1 MSVMEL
7 MIPGTIIGA
16 FSPRIG
22 AFSARIVV
30 CSVRARVSAC
40 LLSYIYFYII
50 LVFMWQFLF
59 DRGFDADHPVN
70 HPARGVFCI
79 PACNAAIETGWN
91 VDPTQPGGHEPRNN
105 GNRGGSFSQAL
116 MSQPMD
122 ERCLYISVFEKSNT
136 FDCTITGEGGSCN
149 MYDLLLGIKR
159 ASVDARRRINA
170 EGMFLGR
177 MLNNE
182 DVYDF
187 MLCSNKVSHIRFPA
201 KFISSIDEEGQ
212 RFGYGNGSYLN
223 PATFNVLGDLM
234 ETKLSPLLKIPSHT
248 CMLLDRLVAAFAQLD
263 GDFFLARLFKLS
275 DVPVVYYLRCTR
287 QCGMRSMVSRS
298 TCTLTSFSVQPMVSL
313 QFSPFVPL

>member
-1 MSVMEL
+1 
-7 MIPGTIIGA
+7 
-16 FSPRIG
+16 
-22 AFSARIVV
+22 
-30 CSVRARVSAC
+30 
-40 LLSYIYFYII
+40 
-50 LVFMWQFLF
+50 MWQFLF